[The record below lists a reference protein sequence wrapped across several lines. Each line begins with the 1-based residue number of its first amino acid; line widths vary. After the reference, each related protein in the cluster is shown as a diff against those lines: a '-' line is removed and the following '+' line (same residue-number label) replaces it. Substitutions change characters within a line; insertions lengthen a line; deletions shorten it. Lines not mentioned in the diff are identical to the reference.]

1 MRMNFSTRSQT
12 KVSPTKAITYPRHIF
27 VDREAKKI
35 LKNKELWGQDFPAR
49 LTYWYNTTHPQKLQL
64 IQFTVKTK
72 LWLNPIPSQTTL

>member
-35 LKNKELWGQDFPAR
+35 LKKQRALGTRFPSKVNI
-49 LTYWYNTTHPQKLQL
+49 LVQYNTSTKITTHP
-64 IQFTVKTK
+64 IYG
-72 LWLNPIPSQTTL
+72 